1 MISPSPANNYQC
13 YFSHY
18 CRMTLI
24 RLNKVGST
32 ADVVAMILQ
41 VPLHRYS
48 ADIIDV
54 ELLLKAARLDLC

>member
-1 MISPSPANNYQC
+1 
-13 YFSHY
+13 
-18 CRMTLI
+18 MTLI

-32 ADVVAMILQ
+32 ADVVAMIPQ